1 MSKLAKRQAVIS
13 DEQIVELYWQREESA
28 IEETDRRYGRI
39 LFGIAYNILHDRSDS
54 EECRNDVYLDV
65 WNAIPP
71 TRPAAF
77 SAFITQIMRRIAI
90 DRYRA
95 KSSRKRI
102 PSEMTVSMEDLENS
116 LHSENSVEAEYIAE
130 EVGKVI
136 NDYVKTLTERR
147 RYIFIDRFYLAETV
161 DSIASD
167 LSVSV
172 HTVYREIDRVK
183 AGLKLHLERNGIFV

>member
-1 MSKLAKRQAVIS
+1 
-13 DEQIVELYWQREESA
+13 
-28 IEETDRRYGRI
+28 
-39 LFGIAYNILHDRSDS
+39 
-54 EECRNDVYLDV
+54 
-65 WNAIPP
+65 
-71 TRPAAF
+71 
-77 SAFITQIMRRIAI
+77 
-90 DRYRA
+90 
-95 KSSRKRI
+95 
-102 PSEMTVSMEDLENS
+102 MTVSMEDLENS

-172 HTVYREIDRVK
+172 RSIVRLTGSKR
-183 AGLKLHLERNGIFV
+183 A